1 VWNVNTA
8 SPRQTAGGSDSFGFA
23 PEGAPAA
30 LAQLVAASTRKAMR
44 FELLAHAYDNAQ
56 RKRYPRSEAE
66 CIKHSSA
73 P

>member
-1 VWNVNTA
+1 
-8 SPRQTAGGSDSFGFA
+8 
-23 PEGAPAA
+23 
-30 LAQLVAASTRKAMR
+30 MR